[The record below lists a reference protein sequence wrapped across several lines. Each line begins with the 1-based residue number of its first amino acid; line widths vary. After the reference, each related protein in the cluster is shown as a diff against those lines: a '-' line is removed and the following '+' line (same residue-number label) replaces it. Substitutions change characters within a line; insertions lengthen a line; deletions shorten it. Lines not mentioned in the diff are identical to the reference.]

1 MANHSDP
8 NKSVGC
14 GGAVPTEAIAR
25 ANHARKA
32 SHSWPNLPVYPVEL
46 SCLRFSRLCAL
57 MNPCPAGLE
66 IHPDL
71 ARNCVPPIR
80 KNAVIT
86 FINLILRS
94 GQFRERKRENL
105 QNLVRVHMARE
116 NQFTNLRMRTFIA
129 TPSAK
134 NVNSTEDPP

>member
-1 MANHSDP
+1 VANKSDP
-8 NKSVGC
+8 NDFVGS

-32 SHSWPNLPVYPVEL
+32 SQMWPNLLVYPVES

-66 IHPDL
+66 IHLDL
-71 ARNCVPPIR
+71 ARYCVPPNW

-94 GQFRERKRENL
+94 GHFRGRKGANF
-105 QNLVRVHMARE
+105 QNSVRNQMARHT
-116 NQFTNLRMRTFIA
+116 QFTNLRMRTFIA
-129 TPSAK
+129 TPSAR
-134 NVNSTEDPP
+134 NVNNTEDPP

>member
-1 MANHSDP
+1 VANHSVL
-8 NKSVGC
+8 NETAVG

-25 ANHARKA
+25 ANHARKV
-32 SHSWPNLPVYPVEL
+32 SQGWPNLLVYPVES

-71 ARNCVPPIR
+71 ARYCVRPNR

-86 FINLILRS
+86 FINLVLRS
-94 GQFRERKRENL
+94 GQFRVRRSTNF
-105 QNLVRVHMARE
+105 QNSDRSQMARYTLVHKPAHADIHRHAQRQE
-116 NQFTNLRMRTFIA
+116 CKQH
-129 TPSAK
+129 
-134 NVNSTEDPP
+134 

>member
-1 MANHSDP
+1 MANHSGS
-8 NKSVGC
+8 NESVGS

-32 SHSWPNLPVYPVEL
+32 SQIWPNPLVYPVES

-66 IHPDL
+66 IRLDP
-71 ARNCVPPIR
+71 ARYCVLPNW

-94 GQFRERKRENL
+94 GQFRGRKSANL